1 MDKDNSG
8 LLDLG
13 QLSNAL
19 TDLGLPLNTPA
30 QSQAMA
36 MAMASGKKGLD
47 VKEFKALVK
56 TLKGLDGK
64 LKATFQMVAA
74 TTEAKVKSSKGTGET
89 VGQVFRRFDKDGG
102 GTLDARELRA
112 ALFDLA
118 MPLDTPTAKAAL
130 SKIESSGTGL
140 TQKEFKTLVKELKAA
155 PAATSPGLKRSAT
168 MPSMPG
174 TGETVGQVFR
184 RMDVDGGG
192 TLDVKELQAALID
205 LGLPLDTPAHAN
217 AVAEFQ
223 ASGATGVDVKQFK
236 ALIKAIKEQVAAGYG
251 AARHAQIRLFS
262 RRVGRNG

>member
-1 MDKDNSG
+1 AQSGMPTSAPATPAKSPETVGAVFRRMDKDNSG

-192 TLDVKELQAALID
+192 TLDVKELQAALI
-205 LGLPLDTPAHAN
+205 
-217 AVAEFQ
+217 
-223 ASGATGVDVKQFK
+223 
-236 ALIKAIKEQVAAGYG
+236 
-251 AARHAQIRLFS
+251 
-262 RRVGRNG
+262 